1 VSGGGGI
8 VPVYQP
14 GTSALHSAR
23 AAVASSFCG
32 ALALVPIVFDHPL
45 PLTGA
50 LIAIVA
56 AGVAAGVGRELAR
69 GARLAVTIALM
80 ITAINPFVAGQ
91 GNTLLFRGDEIFGH
105 RFGDVTLEAIAYGA
119 AFGLRA
125 AVLIMAFALYSAVVD
140 PDQML
145 HLFRRFGYRS
155 ALTASLATR
164 LVPLL
169 ARDASRM
176 SDAARCRPRP
186 PGRAERARAALAG
199 ALDRSVDVAAA
210 LEVRGYG
217 DARRPRRVH
226 KPWSRHDW
234 RVATSAAL
242 IAAVTIGVGATAG
255 GGFDPYPTIEL
266 DTGAPFVGLSLA
278 VIALALAPLAG
289 TGARLG
295 VARA

>member
-1 VSGGGGI
+1 VSARGGL

-14 GTSALHSAR
+14 GTSPLHSAR
-23 AAVASSFCG
+23 AAVASLYCG
-32 ALALVPIVFDHPL
+32 ALALVPVLFEHPL
-45 PLTGA
+45 VLLAA
-50 LIAIVA
+50 LVAVIAA
-56 AGVAAGVGRELAR
+56 AVSAGVGAELRR
-69 GARLAVTIALM
+69 GARLALTIAVM
-80 ITAINPFVAGQ
+80 ITAINPFVSGQ
-91 GNTLLFRGDEIFGH
+91 GATLLVRGDEVFGH
-105 RFGDVTLEAIAYGA
+105 RFGDVTLEALAFGA

-125 AVLIMAFALYSAVVD
+125 AVLILIFSLYSAVVD

-145 HLFRRFGYRS
+145 HVFRRFGYRS

-186 PGRAERARAALAG
+186 PGRADRARAALAG

-217 DARRPRRVH
+217 DARRPRRAHV
-226 KPWSRHDW
+226 PWSRHDG
-234 RVATSAAL
+234 RVALTALL
-242 IAAVTIGVGATAG
+242 IATVAVALGIAG
-255 GGFDPYPTIEL
+255 GAGFVPYPRL
-266 DTGAPFVGLSLA
+266 QLALGPRWFGASACIV
-278 VIALALAPLAG
+278 ALALLPFAG
-289 TGARLG
+289 AGAKLG

>member
-1 VSGGGGI
+1 MSDGI
-8 VPVYQP
+8 VPVYRP
-14 GTSALHSAR
+14 GRSALHSAR
-23 AAVASSFCG
+23 AAVASAYCG
-32 ALALVPIVFDHPL
+32 ALALVPLLFEHPL
-45 PLTGA
+45 ILAAA
-50 LIAIVA
+50 LVA
-56 AGVAAGVGRELAR
+56 VISAGLAAGVGRELAR

-80 ITAINPFVAGQ
+80 ITAINPFVAGR
-91 GNTLLFRGDEIFGH
+91 GATLLVRGDEVFGH
-105 RFGDVTLEAIAYGA
+105 RFGDVTLEALVYGA

-125 AVLIMAFALYSAVVD
+125 AVLIMAFSLYSAVVD

-164 LVPLL
+164 LVPVL

-186 PGRAERARAALAG
+186 PGRAERARAALGG

-217 DARRPRRVH
+217 DARRPRHARE
-226 KPWSRHDW
+226 PWSRHDW
-234 RVATSAAL
+234 RVASTAAL
-242 IAAVTIGVGATAG
+242 IAVVAVVLGLTQG
-255 GGFDPYPTIEL
+255 GGFEPYPRI
-266 DTGAPFVGLSLA
+266 DLA
-278 VIALALAPLAG
+278 VGPAWWAASVSIVALALAPFAG
-289 TGARLG
+289 VAARLG